1 METRRLAEKVALIIG
16 GGQLP
21 GQDTG
26 NGRAVAQVFAR
37 HGAQVAVVDRDLRS
51 AQDTVDLIAEA
62 GGESFAF
69 QADVT
74 SEADIV
80 GSVNACRGRYGRI
93 DVLHNNV
100 GVSQA
105 AGDSPISDLE
115 ADAFDRVMAINLRGM
130 VLACRHTLP
139 LMREQGSGVVLTI
152 SSIAAI
158 MNYPYAGYKI
168 SKAGVIAMTKHI
180 AITHAQY
187 GIRAN
192 TILPGLVNTPMAVE
206 YRVSQ
211 QGMTREEVLASRKA
225 QIPLSNVVG
234 TAWDVANAAL
244 FLASD
249 EAKFITGAEL
259 VVDGGQTL
267 LVG

>member
-1 METRRLAEKVALIIG
+1 METRRLAGKVALIFG

-26 NGRAVAQVFAR
+26 NGRAVAQTFAR
-37 HGAQVAVVDRDLRS
+37 HGALVAVVDRDLDS
-51 AQDTVDLIAEA
+51 AQETVDLIAEA
-62 GGESFAF
+62 GGEGFAF
-69 QADVT
+69 RADVT
-74 SEADIV
+74 READIV
-80 GSVNACRGRYGRI
+80 GSVHACRERYGRI
-93 DVLHNNV
+93 DILHNNV

-105 AGDSPISDLE
+105 AGDAPIAEVE

-130 VLACRHTLP
+130 ALACRHTLP
-139 LMREQGSGVVLTI
+139 VMREQGSGVVLTI

-168 SKAGVIAMTKHI
+168 SKAGVIAMTKHV

-206 YRVSQ
+206 YRIGQ
-211 QGMTREEVLASRKA
+211 DGMTREEVLASRRA
-225 QIPLSNVVG
+225 QIPLGNIVG

-249 EAKFITGAEL
+249 EARFITGAEL

-267 LVG
+267 RVG